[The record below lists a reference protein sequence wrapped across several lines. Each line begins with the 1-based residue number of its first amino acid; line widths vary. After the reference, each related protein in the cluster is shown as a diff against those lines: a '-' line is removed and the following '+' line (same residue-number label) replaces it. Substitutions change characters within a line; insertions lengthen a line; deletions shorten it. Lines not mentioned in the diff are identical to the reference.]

1 LHRIL
6 ACSALVASLA
16 AGVLHPAT
24 LRADEQTAPGFA
36 LRAVDGK
43 TIRLSEFRGKP
54 VILDFWATWCA
65 PCRASM
71 PHLNTLQS
79 RYRDRGLVV
88 VGLSVDDT
96 DPQVVRRYA
105 DRLGVTFRI
114 AIADEKTLDLYGP
127 IRAIPTTYFINR
139 RGEIVRRVVGYI
151 DQETMDAYAQEL
163 F

>member
-16 AGVLHPAT
+16 AGTLHPAAARAEEQPAPAFT
-24 LRADEQTAPGFA
+24 LRS
-36 LRAVDGK
+36 VDGR
-43 TIRLSEFRGKP
+43 TLRMSEFRGKP
-54 VILDFWATWCA
+54 LILDFWATWCA

-88 VGLSVDDT
+88 LGLSVDDAE
-96 DPQVVRRYA
+96 PQTVRRYA

-114 AIADEKTLDLYGP
+114 ALADEKILDLYGP
-127 IRAIPTTYFINR
+127 IRAIPTTFFINR
-139 RGEIVRRVVGYI
+139 RGDIVRRVVGYI
-151 DQETMDAYAQEL
+151 DQETMDSYAKEL

>member
-16 AGVLHPAT
+16 ASALHPAT
-24 LRADEQTAPGFA
+24 LRAEEQAAPSFA
-36 LRAVDGK
+36 LRTVDGR
-43 TIRLSEFRGKP
+43 TVRLSEFRGRP

-79 RYRDRGLVV
+79 RYRDQGLVV
-88 VGLSVDDT
+88 LGLSVDDT

-114 AIADEKTLDLYGP
+114 AVADEKILDLYGP
-127 IRAIPTTYFINR
+127 IRAIPTTFFINR
-139 RGEIVRRVVGYI
+139 RGDIVRRVVGYI
-151 DQETMDAYAQEL
+151 DQETMDGYAREL

>member
-1 LHRIL
+1 MHRIL

-16 AGVLHPAT
+16 AGVLHPAAV
-24 LRADEQTAPGFA
+24 RAEKQAAPAFT
-36 LRAVDGK
+36 LRAVDGR
-43 TIRLSEFRGKP
+43 TLRMSDFRGKP

-88 VGLSVDDT
+88 LGLSVDDAE
-96 DPQVVRRYA
+96 PQMVRRYA

-114 AIADEKTLDLYGP
+114 ALADEKILDLYGP
-127 IRAIPTTYFINR
+127 IRAIPTTFFINR
-139 RGEIVRRVVGYI
+139 RGDIVRRVVGYI
-151 DQETMDAYAQEL
+151 DQETMDAYAREL